1 MTYLILYLNDKYP
14 KMQQDKEIK
23 KKMMSMTTEQVSISH
38 ESFRGDYKNFVG
50 KDFREKDTLYSSG
63 T

>member
-1 MTYLILYLNDKYP
+1 MAYLILYLNDKYP
-14 KMQQDKEIK
+14 KMQQDEEIK
-23 KKMMSMTTEQVSISH
+23 KKMMSTTTEQVSISH

>member
-1 MTYLILYLNDKYP
+1 MAYLILYLNDKYP
-14 KMQQDKEIK
+14 KMQQNEEIK
-23 KKMMSMTTEQVSISH
+23 KKMMSTTTEQVSISR

>member
-1 MTYLILYLNDKYP
+1 MAYLILYLNDKYP
-14 KMQQDKEIK
+14 KMQQDEEIK
-23 KKMMSMTTEQVSISH
+23 KKRCLRRQNKSPISH

-50 KDFREKDTLYSSG
+50 KDFREKDILYSSG